1 MKVEEP
7 QDEKYIYT
15 DGVDYSKTPDD
26 SIWGTE
32 EEITSKMISTSDITG
47 TWLNLC
53 AGDGRFNNRLLE
65 KADEVIAADIDE
77 NALQKLSRITPKD
90 LRGKLKTKKVN
101 VVERF
106 PFDSEEFD
114 GIFCVGTLHLFPTQ
128 IFKDKV
134 FAEMDRVLKV
144 GGQMIIDF
152 AVDIKREYPD
162 GSLWVVENEPN
173 YSIEEAKKL
182 LEEVF
187 AKYKTEV
194 FVDKS
199 EPEQVTL
206 NERSYTF
213 SCNFILLKAEKI

>member
-128 IFKDKV
+128 I
-134 FAEMDRVLKV
+134 
-144 GGQMIIDF
+144 I
-152 AVDIKREYPD
+152 
-162 GSLWVVENEPN
+162 S
-173 YSIEEAKKL
+173 
-182 LEEVF
+182 
-187 AKYKTEV
+187 
-194 FVDKS
+194 
-199 EPEQVTL
+199 
-206 NERSYTF
+206 
-213 SCNFILLKAEKI
+213 